1 MLSLFGNLLV
11 SEEKKEADNIP
22 SQSFTI
28 QVNGDT
34 VQVRIYFEP
43 RLNNR
48 VSVNRNGI
56 IIRISARQDKTEQR
70 KNIENLLK
78 WAREK
83 LSDKPQLLESI
94 PQRKYVNGEVLKV
107 GAYEIT
113 ISIHYHDTAKS
124 VARIFKNNIV
134 ISLAKG
140 LSKEAEEDA
149 CSFLVAKCLSKFFQP
164 IITERL
170 HELNNR
176 YFKKQINSV
185 KLKYATS
192 FWGHCSRGGNIVI
205 SVRLMFAPAS
215 VIDYVL
221 IHELAHLVYHDHSTS
236 FWKLVEQVMP
246 DYRMAEKHLIEN
258 SSSYYL

>member
-1 MLSLFGNLLV
+1 MLSLFDNLLV
-11 SEEKKEADNIP
+11 SEEKKEADNSP

-28 QVNGDT
+28 QVNGEM
-34 VQVRIYFEP
+34 VPVRIFFES

-56 IIRISARQDKTEQR
+56 IIRVSARQDKTEQR

-164 IITERL
+164 IVAERL

-176 YFKKQINSV
+176 YFRKQINSV

-236 FWKLVEQVMP
+236 FWKLVEQIMP
-246 DYRMAEKHLIEN
+246 DYRKAEKHLKEN
-258 SSSYYL
+258 SASYYL